1 MRSRAGRVLL
11 AFLRSATSEAQRLCV
26 SEVPPELS
34 KFATDTCDLM
44 FHQGYS
50 RDLHLGADFPG
61 LDNND
66 CVGDARRP
74 DEAMVAAITAA
85 CAFSA
90 QFQVRNGHPSL
101 RLSRARTSDSAAN
114 SNNEI
119 ATLHGCFRLRPKNTL
134 PAGEFCA
141 VLCITAILSA

>member
-1 MRSRAGRVLL
+1 
-11 AFLRSATSEAQRLCV
+11 
-26 SEVPPELS
+26 
-34 KFATDTCDLM
+34 M

-50 RDLHLGADFPG
+50 RCSLRETLHLGADFPG

-134 PAGEFCA
+134 PPGEFCA